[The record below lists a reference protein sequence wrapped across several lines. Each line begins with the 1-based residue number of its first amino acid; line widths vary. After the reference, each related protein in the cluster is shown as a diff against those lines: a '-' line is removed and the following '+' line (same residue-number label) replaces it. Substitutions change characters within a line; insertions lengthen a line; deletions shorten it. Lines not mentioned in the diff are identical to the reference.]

1 MQERIL
7 RSRLPLTQIAP
18 RWQIRCLRAS
28 CSCFRTPRNRLPL
41 KTFDPNFRC
50 GTSAWLKLFVNSL
63 LKVKSNDCRR
73 AIPSKGHHPFR
84 RTLPFPPY
92 RQERERNGRR
102 AELHPIKSKLKGKR
116 GGFGGCGWQQIGHP
130 NLRELAAAK
139 AKTLD

>member
-7 RSRLPLTQIAP
+7 RSRLPLPEIAP
-18 RWQIRCLRAS
+18 RWQICCLRES

-50 GTSAWLKLFVNSL
+50 GISVWLKLFVNSL

-73 AIPSKGHHPFR
+73 AIPSKGHHPCR

-92 RQERERNGRR
+92 RPARQIIRNSDAGAVRPIAAGQQGIFRR
-102 AELHPIKSKLKGKR
+102 IL
-116 GGFGGCGWQQIGHP
+116 
-130 NLRELAAAK
+130 LRYP
-139 AKTLD
+139 